1 MVTHRRSMV
10 KAISY
15 RLFATSVVFAIAF
28 FYTGQ
33 IGSSVKIG
41 LTAAATKT
49 LLYYLWERVWTAID
63 WGTDPA

>member
-1 MVTHRRSMV
+1 MV

-41 LTAAATKT
+41 FTAAVAKT

-63 WGTDPA
+63 WGTEPA